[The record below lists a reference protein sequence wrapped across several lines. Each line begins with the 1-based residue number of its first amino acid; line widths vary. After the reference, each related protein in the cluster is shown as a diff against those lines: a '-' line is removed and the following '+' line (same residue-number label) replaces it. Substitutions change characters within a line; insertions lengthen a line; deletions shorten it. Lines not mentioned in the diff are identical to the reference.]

1 MINKEKSFISAVIY
15 VHNSADMIDEF
26 LKTIIKVMDD
36 NFENSEIICVN
47 DSSTDDSLQKIKQ
60 TGILASNTTVSVV
73 NMSYFHGLEIA
84 MNAGSDLAIGD
95 YVFEFDNVLI
105 DYEPSLIMDVYYKA
119 LEGFDIVSA
128 SPNKNVKL
136 SSKIFYWLFN
146 KYSISKYMMTTE
158 SFRILSRRALNR
170 TDSMNK
176 TIPYRKAVYS
186 DSGLQTFNIRYDC
199 KSFLERKIDKQEK
212 AYRTKLAADSLLLF
226 TQIGY
231 SFAKF
236 MTFLM
241 MFISFFMIIY
251 SLVVFISATPVEG
264 WTTTILFLSVAFLG
278 MFGIL
283 TIIIK
288 YLQLLVELVF
298 KRKKYSY
305 ESIER
310 VTK

>member
-1 MINKEKSFISAVIY
+1 M
-15 VHNSADMIDEF
+15 
-26 LKTIIKVMDD
+26 
-36 NFENSEIICVN
+36 CVN

-73 NMSYFHGLEIA
+73 NMSYFHGLEIS

>member
-1 MINKEKSFISAVIY
+1 
-15 VHNSADMIDEF
+15 MIDEF

-73 NMSYFHGLEIA
+73 NMSYFHGLEIS

-105 DYEPSLIMDVYYKA
+105 DYEPSLIMDAYYKA

>member
-60 TGILASNTTVSVV
+60 TGILASNTNVTVV

-105 DYEPSLIMDVYYKA
+105 DYEPSLIMDAYYKA

-128 SPNKNVKL
+128 SPNKNEKF

-158 SFRILSRRALNR
+158 SFRVLSRRALNR

-199 KSFLERKIDKQEK
+199 KSCLERKIDKQEK
-212 AYRTKLAADSLLLF
+212 AYRAKLAADSLLLF

-241 MFISFFMIIY
+241 MFISFFMILY

-298 KRKKYSY
+298 KRKKYFY